1 MARPTDMEMSARK
14 EEICTHRSLERGG
27 RAGHGTQDQ
36 WGRTRAG
43 QEAEA
48 ERREQGLEPL
58 LGFSREVG
66 EAGQVGCVNLGLAG
80 LSS

>member
-1 MARPTDMEMSARK
+1 MARHTDMEMSARM
-14 EEICTHRSLERGG
+14 EEVCMHRSLERGD
-27 RAGHGTQDQ
+27 RVGHGTQDQ

-58 LGFSREVG
+58 LGFSREGVG
-66 EAGQVGCVNLGLAG
+66 RQGRWVV
-80 LSS
+80 